1 MISKIRGT
9 LERISEGSIEI
20 VMGDMTYCI
29 LTPVILLDKLK
40 AKKGQKIELFT
51 YHYYEVEKGSGN
63 MVPRLIGF
71 YDEIEKDF
79 FEKFIT
85 VKRVGVK
92 TALNAIN
99 IPTSEIAMAIETR
112 NVSVLTKLPKI
123 GKRAAEQIIAELNG
137 KMDAFIVGGSIPAS
151 DKEADSAVDSHSQ
164 ALKDEALA
172 ILTQLNYR
180 KNEAQEMID
189 KTFKNTNTKF
199 NSVEEFIQAI
209 YSSAHMKK

>member
-9 LERISEGSIEI
+9 LERITEGFIEI
-20 VMGDMTYCI
+20 VIGDMTYCI
-29 LTPVILLDKLK
+29 LIPVILADKLK
-40 AKKGQKIELFT
+40 AKVGERIELFT

-99 IPTSEIAMAIETR
+99 IPTAEIAMAIETR
-112 NVSVLTKLPKI
+112 NVRVLTKLPKI

-137 KMDAFIVGGSIPAS
+137 KMDAFIAGGSVPR
-151 DKEADSAVDSHSQ
+151 EAEAADEVDSHSQ
-164 ALKDEALA
+164 SLKDEALA

-180 KNEAQEMID
+180 KNEAQDMID
-189 KTFKNTNTKF
+189 KTLKNSNTKF

-209 YSSAHMKK
+209 YSSAHMQK